1 MSVGGGGHANKL
13 RGSPGV
19 HEGPLDEPQASVGG
33 IRQGLVL
40 ILKLSSLKCTNI
52 VEKQY
57 RERKKNANFKFGPG
71 GNFKVL
77 FDWIVLE

>member
-1 MSVGGGGHANKL
+1 MSVGGGGHEDKL

-19 HEGPLDEPQASVGG
+19 HEGPLDEPQAVVGG

-52 VEKQY
+52 VEKQH
-57 RERKKNANFKFGPG
+57 RERKKNANFMFGPG
-71 GNFKVL
+71 GNFKVP